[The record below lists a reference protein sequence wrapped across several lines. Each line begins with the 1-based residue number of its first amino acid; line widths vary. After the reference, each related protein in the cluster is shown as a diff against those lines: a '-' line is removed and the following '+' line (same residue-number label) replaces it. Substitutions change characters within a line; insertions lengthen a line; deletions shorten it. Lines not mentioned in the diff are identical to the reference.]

1 MLKLQRCPKCKNGVV
16 TVDRDHY
23 GWYKYCIQCGYAR
36 DLESMLG
43 VEQRAWDGRG
53 RKIRVGALGKGS

>member
-1 MLKLQRCPKCKNGVV
+1 VLKLQRCPKCKNGVV

-36 DLESMLG
+36 DLESMLEVG
-43 VEQRAWDGRG
+43 QRAWDGRG